1 MLGIGSIIYVGIEMG
16 GLFTLGL
23 GGSSL
28 VTCGEVARV
37 VRPSLQLLFIF
48 LQMHFLF
55 LTRHQAA
62 LFRGSRWAN
71 ISIVGYHSIVT
82 PHCSVVRL
90 STILRWLIS
99 RLGLAH
105 LVATN
110 LGVWL
115 LALAREVRGGE
126 VARDNWTLGEG
137 VMEEAG

>member
-62 LFRGSRWAN
+62 LFRGSRFGLIDTKGVTFSRN
-71 ISIVGYHSIVT
+71 FIST
-82 PHCSVVRL
+82 
-90 STILRWLIS
+90 TFRWLVS

>member
-1 MLGIGSIIYVGIEMG
+1 MVDTLSLKSSLPCHVFLRWPCSVLGIGSIIYVGIEMG

-62 LFRGSRWAN
+62 LFRGSR
-71 ISIVGYHSIVT
+71 
-82 PHCSVVRL
+82 
-90 STILRWLIS
+90 
-99 RLGLAH
+99 
-105 LVATN
+105 
-110 LGVWL
+110 
-115 LALAREVRGGE
+115 
-126 VARDNWTLGEG
+126 
-137 VMEEAG
+137 